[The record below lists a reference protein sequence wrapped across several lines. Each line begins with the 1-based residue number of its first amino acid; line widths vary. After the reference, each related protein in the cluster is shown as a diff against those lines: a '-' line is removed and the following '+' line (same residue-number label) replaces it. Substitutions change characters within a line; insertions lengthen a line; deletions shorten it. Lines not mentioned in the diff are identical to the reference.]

1 MDIKAIRDQLLE
13 KKREL
18 HKESVRVEKALQAL
32 EGDPKPP
39 AAKKSASKPPD
50 GAEAPKAPKEL
61 KREDVLKVCEGEFCN
76 AERVG
81 MTLDVSPSR
90 ASQVLSSLFAAGKLE
105 REGERGSYYYKTRT
119 VAAESPFKR
128 PEES

>member
-39 AAKKSASKPPD
+39 AAKKPASKPPD
-50 GAEAPKAPKEL
+50 GAEAPKEL

-90 ASQVLSSLFAAGKLE
+90 ASQVLSSLFGAGKLE
-105 REGERGSYYYKTRT
+105 REGERGSYYYKTKVVT
-119 VAAESPFKR
+119 AAESPFRR
-128 PEES
+128 PGES